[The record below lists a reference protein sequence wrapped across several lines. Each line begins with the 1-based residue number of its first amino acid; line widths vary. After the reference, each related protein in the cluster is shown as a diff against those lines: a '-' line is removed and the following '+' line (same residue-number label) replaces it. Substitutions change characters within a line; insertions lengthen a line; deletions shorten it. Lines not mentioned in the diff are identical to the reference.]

1 VQVHTD
7 SSGDA
12 SGRRGGYGVTRL
24 EGGGNGG
31 RIGGES
37 FKGRA
42 LLRREMEDV
51 AAVFLRQQEDARRDG
66 DCKVIRSCRR
76 DTVILRRTYF

>member
-1 VQVHTD
+1 MGEQ
-7 SSGDA
+7 
-12 SGRRGGYGVTRL
+12 
-24 EGGGNGG
+24 GG

-51 AAVFLRQQEDARRDG
+51 AVVFLRQQEDARRDG
-66 DCKVIRSCRR
+66 DCEVLRSCKR
-76 DTVILRRTYF
+76 DTAILRRTYF

>member
-1 VQVHTD
+1 MQVHTD

-31 RIGGES
+31 RIEGES

-42 LLRREMEDV
+42 LLRREKEDV
-51 AAVFLRQQEDARRDG
+51 AVVFLRQQEDARRDG
-66 DCKVIRSCRR
+66 NCKVLQSCRK
-76 DTVILRRTYF
+76 DTVIRGRTYF